1 MCGGEE
7 ARTGGSEGV
16 SQGAHGGSG
25 GWRRRT
31 FLVAPS
37 WPATALTMTLVSAS
51 CVSAS
56 RIRLSSSD
64 AYPGPLISE
73 GSLEAAS
80 ASTACMQSSRDLR
93 HLRREKRTSLDCPL

>member
-7 ARTGGSEGV
+7 ARTGGSEGA
-16 SQGAHGGSG
+16 SQRAHGGSG